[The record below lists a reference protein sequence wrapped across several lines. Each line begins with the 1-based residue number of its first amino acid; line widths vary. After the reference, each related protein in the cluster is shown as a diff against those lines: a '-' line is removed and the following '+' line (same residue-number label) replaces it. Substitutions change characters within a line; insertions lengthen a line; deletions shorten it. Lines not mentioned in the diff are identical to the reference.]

1 MPNPKQESFSQRVLS
16 DMSTAVLVLNR
27 KGHIMYVNRPASE
40 IRELSA
46 DLTPGAER
54 FDISPENDYND
65 AFHEYIFEALYQKS
79 GTHVGKVRYQSPSG
93 RKYVFRMSSSYLGEP
108 GAEDSEIV
116 ITFSDQTTE
125 EVLQEK
131 IHDSTTTFS
140 AFRFCF
146 SVWMILYA
154 LWEFL
159 GRPIAADFL
168 THGIEV
174 VALGMLMYILRE
186 TSLTWR
192 DLGIHAQQ
200 PGRTVRTA
208 LIAAGCSFVFLCAL
222 KAGIRI
228 FSPDAFEPEAPFF
241 DISRFGL
248 RQILYIFTAGIQEF
262 LARSVI
268 QGNLRRIIV
277 SRHAGAAAIILSS
290 LMFAAMHVHL
300 GFLFMVGAAILA
312 GLEGILYEKQKTIL
326 GVWIVHWVFGVS
338 GTLLCLIDH

>member
-222 KAGIRI
+222 KAGIRVFI
-228 FSPDAFEPEAPFF
+228 PDAIEPEAPFF

-248 RQILYIFTAGIQEF
+248 RQI
-262 LARSVI
+262 
-268 QGNLRRIIV
+268 
-277 SRHAGAAAIILSS
+277 AGAAAIILSS